1 MWHRNLCIALLELRS
16 SYSSIYANFFYYE
29 NCTVVNVVNETVETK
44 QTVPGEFQRLFA
56 IRSRLSRCSTK
67 RASFNGDVKHM
78 ANLLKHSRSLHLEIL
93 YRIHFFFI
101 YTINIERQRE
111 REKAQFSKRKKMKEE
126 NGSSASCVRDKLE
139 SSFSFFLSFSH
150 TISQYIF

>member
-1 MWHRNLCIALLELRS
+1 
-16 SYSSIYANFFYYE
+16 
-29 NCTVVNVVNETVETK
+29 
-44 QTVPGEFQRLFA
+44 
-56 IRSRLSRCSTK
+56 
-67 RASFNGDVKHM
+67 M

-93 YRIHFFFI
+93 YIIYFFFI

-139 SSFSFFLSFSH
+139 SYFSFFLSSSH
-150 TISQYIF
+150 TISQYILIALESHLLFQNLQ